1 MTEIPADTY
10 TCECDEPDRSVTESA
25 YTCNAEGTGYNDC
38 SCGCGTE
45 VGRWITT
52 YHREGR
58 WVHDISPMLSYLEQ
72 GGTQTF
78 RFNSSQT
85 YTTSIDFRLS
95 NRGKQAAPQELVPL
109 FNGGG
114 FDEFYNDKYEPMEID
129 IPSDVTRV
137 DLVAVI
143 SGHGYGQ
150 DVANCA
156 EFCNH
161 THHFFVNGTEFIKD
175 HPWADVDDGCVQQVA
190 EGTVPNQFG
199 TWFYGRGGW
208 CPGYE
213 VKPFVVDVTD
223 TLTPGSTATITY
235 EGKLG
240 GEPYVPEP
248 ANNGGFGA
256 NIKMNSY
263 LAFTR
268 E

>member
-1 MTEIPADTY
+1 M
-10 TCECDEPDRSVTESA
+10 
-25 YTCNAEGTGYNDC
+25 
-38 SCGCGTE
+38 
-45 VGRWITT
+45 
-52 YHREGR
+52 
-58 WVHDISPMLSYLEQ
+58 
-72 GGTQTF
+72 
-78 RFNSSQT
+78 
-85 YTTSIDFRLS
+85 
-95 NRGKQAAPQELVPL
+95 
-109 FNGGG
+109 
-114 FDEFYNDKYEPMEID
+114 
-129 IPSDVTRV
+129 
-137 DLVAVI
+137 
-143 SGHGYGQ
+143 
-150 DVANCA
+150 
-156 EFCNH
+156 
-161 THHFFVNGTEFIKD
+161 
-175 HPWADVDDGCVQQVA
+175 DDGCVQQVA